1 MNNDTSSTLPAT
13 AHTTF
18 STQANMSPSTE
29 VILSTTTMIHLSATS
44 STQYERDVMPSS
56 TTMAHISATPNTPN
70 MTVTPTNSRVAARKI
85 VSQQALHKVKG
96 MQNFLTLLYT
106 LRKLSEIFCNVIF

>member
-1 MNNDTSSTLPAT
+1 MFVFRYLALDRNIETSAVSCSPTNNDKSSTLPAT

-29 VILSTTTMIHLSATS
+29 VILSTTTMVHLSATP
-44 STQYERDVMPSS
+44 D
-56 TTMAHISATPNTPN
+56 
-70 MTVTPTNSRVAARKI
+70 MTVTPTNSHIAARKI
-85 VSQQALHKVKG
+85 VSQQALHKVKE

-106 LRKLSEIFCNVIF
+106 LRKLSEIFCNVII